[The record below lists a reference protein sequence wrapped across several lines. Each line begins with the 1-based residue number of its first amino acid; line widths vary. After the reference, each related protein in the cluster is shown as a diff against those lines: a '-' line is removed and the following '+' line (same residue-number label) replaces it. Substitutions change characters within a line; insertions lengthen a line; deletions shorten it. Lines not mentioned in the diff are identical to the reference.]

1 MKRISTIALFAA
13 LSGCAASGPL
23 GQGTQVRAIMASQIV
38 APQPHANT
46 GSDGVAAVA
55 AQANY
60 QRSYTTPTPQGDS
73 PTFGN
78 K

>member
-1 MKRISTIALFAA
+1 MKRIPILTLFAA
-13 LSGCAASGPL
+13 LSGCAFYGPL
-23 GQGTQVRAIMASQIV
+23 GHGTQMRAIMASQIV
-38 APQPHANT
+38 APQPHANS

-60 QRSYTTPTPQGDS
+60 QRSYVTPTPQGDS